1 MCANFAILCDIECAT
16 ISGFA
21 RETVKRNRRMPT
33 LRPTLMRTLIFDLDG
48 TLSDPMPGFSRS
60 INHALVS
67 SGFQPC
73 REPELARYVGPDVE
87 ATFRALTGAPD
98 SGVRMLV
105 RLYRERYESLGFSE
119 NALYPGI
126 TAALDTFS
134 RHGVQLGVCT
144 SRRLQMANRILRT
157 LEVRDRFYFV
167 SGGNAQVT
175 KQQQL
180 SQLLAADVIDSTALM
195 IGDRAGDLLGAHAN
209 GLRSAGVL
217 WGYGSRSELQ
227 AQSPLRLLERVG
239 DLTDLLSQ

>member
-1 MCANFAILCDIECAT
+1 MC
-16 ISGFA
+16 
-21 RETVKRNRRMPT
+21 
-33 LRPTLMRTLIFDLDG
+33 TLIFDLDG

-73 REPELARYVGPDVE
+73 REPDLARYVGPDIE

-98 SGVRMLV
+98 SVVHRLV
-105 RLYRERYESLGFSE
+105 RLYRERYEALGFSE

-126 TAALDTFS
+126 AEVLDTFS
-134 RHGVQLGVCT
+134 RHGIPLGVCT
-144 SRRLQMANRILRT
+144 SRRAEMADRILRK
-157 LEVRDRFYFV
+157 LEIRDRFYFV
-167 SGGNAQVT
+167 SGGGADMT

-180 SQLLAADVIDSTALM
+180 SQLLAAGVIDSTAVM

-209 GLRSAGVL
+209 GLQSVGVL

-227 AQSPLRLLERVG
+227 AQSPLRLLERSG
-239 DLTDLLSQ
+239 DLTDLLTK

>member
-1 MCANFAILCDIECAT
+1 MY
-16 ISGFA
+16 
-21 RETVKRNRRMPT
+21 
-33 LRPTLMRTLIFDLDG
+33 TLIFDLDG

-60 INHALVS
+60 INHALLS

-73 REPELARYVGPDVE
+73 HERELARYVGPDIE
-87 ATFRALTGAPD
+87 ATFRALTGAAD
-98 SGVRMLV
+98 SVVRMLV
-105 RLYRERYESLGFSE
+105 GLYRERYEAVGFSE

-126 TAALDTFS
+126 TTALDTFS
-134 RHGVQLGVCT
+134 RHGIPLGVCT
-144 SRRLQMANRILRT
+144 SRRLEMANRILRA

-167 SGGNAQVT
+167 SGGNAEVN

-209 GLRSAGVL
+209 GLRSVGVL

-227 AQSPLRLLERVG
+227 AQSPLRLLDHVG
-239 DLTDLLSQ
+239 DLTDLLTQ